1 MTLLFQSSMLPL
13 SRMVRLASLPTI
25 QQASLPTLQQAQ
37 LLSTASGH
45 KASVDS
51 RWLSLFLSR
60 SFLTLLIRHP
70 IDSVTRG
77 LPSFLSAKYWDPS
90 PWLLFLLSCSPFWS
104 CFTRLKIVT
113 IISKLF
119 PQAECRSPWYPV
131 MELVLRSWT
140 PPRRSW
146 TGWAQ
151 RCTFVMLDFQIP
163 NPIFFIVGWK
173 LFSFCLWS
181 WEETQFRKHP
191 VCGHLWIATLHRLTL
206 RRFTFLK

>member
-1 MTLLFQSSMLPL
+1 MLPL
-13 SRMVRLASLPTI
+13 SRMIRLASLPTL

-77 LPSFLSAKYWDPS
+77 LPSFLSAKYWDLS
-90 PWLLFLLSCSPFWS
+90 PWPLFLVLFALLELLYSTKDSDNYFKTVPPG
-104 CFTRLKIVT
+104 RVPVT
-113 IISKLF
+113 LIPGDGVGPEIMDSTKEVLNRMGAKVHICDLGFSKF
-119 PQAECRSPWYPV
+119 Q
-131 MELVLRSWT
+131 
-140 PPRRSW
+140 
-146 TGWAQ
+146 
-151 RCTFVMLDFQIP
+151 TFL
-163 NPIFFIVGWK
+163 IVGWK
-173 LFSFCLWS
+173 LFSFCLWK
-181 WEETQFRKHP
+181 WEETQFKKHP